1 MANIIV
7 VSPSLSTEAGDSGD
21 LIVFRSGAISGASV
35 IGGAGADSLE
45 MVAPTTSANSVD
57 VSLKG
62 GADLATVS
70 SVAFSGASFALG
82 AGGDTL
88 ALTGTDGV
96 INTILGGDGSDVIQL
111 HTGSEF
117 SSVKLGAGADLISG
131 VGNISADTG
140 FIGLGAGADTLT
152 LSATTFQEGTIF
164 GGGGSDLINLDAV
177 ASAGEVVIRGDATGY
192 TGNDTINLSS
202 EFVSGSVEGGLGAD
216 VIKLVGTAVGKS
228 EYLGNAGAD
237 QINFSGATFGADTS
251 GTTIGGGAGADTIEF
266 GEVGSAGSGALVF
279 GGGGADSIIL
289 DANEAVESLAASAGD
304 GANFSAGIGLATIA
318 GGAGAD
324 SITFSGA
331 IDGSAGIAG
340 VLSWSSNSDST
351 ADAMDIV
358 SFNQT
363 AGVGT
368 IFLVDADATGVGNGE
383 RGNIDVTAGVM
394 RTAGGASSL
403 SDRISAVDSVLVTG
417 ELAVFSDTSASA
429 AYLFVQGGSTD
440 LIAKFSNAGGNIS
453 TAGTITVSAAG
464 SGQFKIGFGA

>member
-45 MVAPTTSANSVD
+45 MVAPTTSANGVD

-96 INTILGGDGSDVIQL
+96 INTILGGAGSDVIQL

-117 SSVKLGAGADLISG
+117 SAVKLGAGADLISG
-131 VGNISADTG
+131 IGNISADTG

-228 EYLGNAGAD
+228 EYLGNGGAD
-237 QINFSGATFGADTS
+237 QINFSGAVFGADTS

-289 DANEAVESLAASAGD
+289 DANAAVTAGGAS
-304 GANFSAGIGLATIA
+304 FSAGIGLATIA

-331 IDGSAGIAG
+331 LNAASAGVAG

-351 ADAMDIV
+351 ADAVDIV
-358 SFNQT
+358 SFNAT
-363 AGVGT
+363 AGMGSF
-368 IFLVDADATGVGNGE
+368 FLVDADATGVANGE
-383 RGNIDVTAGVM
+383 RGNIDVSAGVM
-394 RTAGGASSL
+394 VTAGGASSL
-403 SDRISAVDSVLVTG
+403 SDRISAIDSVLVTG
-417 ELAVFSDTSASA
+417 QLAVFSDTSASA

-440 LIAKFSNAGGNIS
+440 LVAKFSNADAKIA
-453 TAGTITVSAAG
+453 TAGSFTVSAAG
-464 SGQFKIGFGA
+464 SGQFKIGFNA